1 MPYNNIDEIRIRI
14 NGTNDSAVAAID
26 KTADRLK
33 SLKAAMSDLNK
44 TDLAATAK
52 ALEAFSQAASS
63 FSTTNMKGLTS
74 FLGKLKTLQSVD
86 ANALA
91 SSASGIAKAIRELST
106 VTFASSEGLAN
117 GAKALSRLVSGIN
130 RFDPENAKGF
140 ANAIKEI
147 VAEAKSL
154 NDIDT
159 KKLEALA
166 TAMRYNS
173 LSQRTKTKIND
184 AAKDLGDREVGGGTS
199 ASAESKEQGPV
210 SESTN
215 DRLARFNARI
225 KTAIKH
231 MLSFKSASRS
241 AGHATSGLA
250 GKLRGLIS
258 DFSRILKYRML
269 RSFIRMITQ
278 SFTTG
283 IKNAYQYAVATGN
296 QFQATMDRM
305 ATTALYVKNSLGAM
319 AMPLLNTL
327 APALDY
333 VADKFVALLNTI
345 NQFIASITGQ
355 ATWTK
360 ALRYTKSFGDG
371 TANAANGAKKAAD
384 DLKATILGIDEI
396 NLLNDNNE
404 RAGSGGSGGA
414 AADDYSAMFET
425 VETKAS
431 KFSQTLKDLFQPF
444 KDAWDNVGAG
454 VMDQWEYAT
463 SSINDL
469 LSDVGTT
476 FKNVWTGG
484 TGQKIIE
491 NILLTWQNIET
502 TIGNLAGKLKE
513 AWDANGNGERIAK
526 NIFGIFE
533 SISGI
538 AEEISEK
545 FVEWSAE
552 VDFEPLVGAV
562 AEFTSAVKDFID
574 DCEPL
579 IIALTEALGAF
590 ATWAVEDILPGVTG
604 FLTDLTRFGSA
615 LVGSISALFNGDIQ
629 GAKSA
634 WTDYTDYVNHTGK
647 YAPKENHSRE
657 AYIQQ
662 KRDDLLEG
670 LGLSVPSSIKH
681 DRQYKEAS
689 ANAISAVM
697 NWMSN
702 GFEKTGN
709 PIFGGNYLGKIFE
722 RPANS
727 IAGVIEDL
735 GWSLL
740 FPNGSEVAKAAKENG
755 ASLEDWIFNKIFNGG
770 SGTGTGN
777 SVGGRGSKKMKVTL
791 STQTDDFS
799 KKMVDVLSH
808 DKVEKEVGYKPDPSS
823 NGVKV
828 KEWFNTKDETATKTL
843 KSKVDPQFN
852 SNKTI
857 YDTTYKNGD
866 ATKSLKSKLIEFFK
880 PQSTWT
886 DTYKD
891 ENATKTLKSR
901 LDALFRNNVS
911 PWSNTY
917 TNSTVTK
924 TLTSALTSQFTS
936 NKNTYNGL
944 QSKTVTGTLDAE
956 KTANFTQLTK
966 EYVDLKSGTK
976 KLTFDTEFKVK
987 LKLDA
992 GNDKT
997 TITENVLNGRISYAS
1012 GGFPA
1017 SGQVFFANEDGSSE
1031 YIGKFG
1037 NQTAVANNDQ
1047 IVQGIAQGV
1056 SSAQA
1061 EQNRLLREQNELLR
1075 AIYNKEGRSN
1085 GTTSS
1090 DVLRA
1095 LNQTSRRTGH
1105 PVVSM
1110 G

>member
-44 TDLAATAK
+44 TDLAATSK

-184 AAKDLGDREVGGGTS
+184 AAKDLGTKEYVDGNTEGAG
-199 ASAESKEQGPV
+199 EQEQGPV

-296 QFQATMDRM
+296 QFQAAMDRM

-463 SSINDL
+463 TSIKDL

-476 FKNVWTGG
+476 FKDVWTGG

-491 NILLTWQNIET
+491 NILTAWQGIET
-502 TIGNLAGKLKE
+502 AVGNVATGIKE
-513 AWDANGNGERIAK
+513 AWDNNGNGQRIAE
-526 NIFGIFE
+526 NLFGIFE
-533 SISGI
+533 DISGVASDI
-538 AEEISEK
+538 AEDIANWASDIDFNPLIEAFADFTDGLKSFVDAVLPLIQNLIDALEP
-545 FVEWSAE
+545 FVEWVLE
-552 VDFEPLVGAV
+552 KG
-562 AEFTSAVKDFID
+562 
-574 DCEPL
+574 
-579 IIALTEALGAF
+579 
-590 ATWAVEDILPGVTG
+590 LPGVVKGGGAVLEAGGKILQGDFGGANDAITDYFDYLNGTG
-604 FLTDLTRFGSA
+604 RYSGSKSGANTMKNPNYQPRSDNRNFLERLFDEVGQVFELDWSNIKKGLTSGAVRDVFK
-615 LVGSISALFNGDIQ
+615 N
-629 GAKSA
+629 AKS
-634 WTDYTDYVNHTGK
+634 TLTIDMIKGK
-647 YAPKENHSRE
+647 V
-657 AYIQQ
+657 
-662 KRDDLLEG
+662 DD
-670 LGLSVPSSIKH
+670 
-681 DRQYKEAS
+681 
-689 ANAISAVM
+689 
-697 NWMSN
+697 
-702 GFEKTGN
+702 
-709 PIFGGNYLGKIFE
+709 
-722 RPANS
+722 
-727 IAGVIEDL
+727 VIDII
-735 GWSLL
+735 
-740 FPNGSEVAKAAKENG
+740 AKA
-755 ASLEDWIFNKIFNGG
+755 GG
-770 SGTGTGN
+770 VAGGN
-777 SVGGRGSKKMKVTL
+777 SVGSGGKKLRVKADVKTTADSVTETLLDMFGGGDTITKDL
-791 STQTDDFS
+791 SVKTDS
-799 KKMVDVLSH
+799 T
-808 DKVEKEVGYKPDPSS
+808 
-823 NGVKV
+823 NNQQGVKQ
-828 KEWFNTKDETATKTL
+828 WINLKDTSVVKTL
-843 KSKVDPQFN
+843 KSKLDNLFT
-852 SNKTI
+852 SNKTA
-857 YDTTYKNGD
+857 YETTYQNGNVFKN
-866 ATKSLKSKLIEFFK
+866 LKSKLIDFFK

-886 DTYKD
+886 NTYKD
-891 ENATKTLKSR
+891 EDATKNLKSK
-901 LDALFRNNVS
+901 LDALFRNNVE
-911 PWSNTY
+911 PWSKTY
-917 TNSTVTK
+917 QPGTVTK
-924 TLTSALTSQFTS
+924 TLTSALTSQFTT

-944 QSKTVTGTLDAE
+944 QSKTVTGTLDAQ

-966 EYVDLKSGTK
+966 EYVDLKSGTRK
-976 KLTFDTEFKVK
+976 ITFDTEFNVK
-987 LKLDA
+987 FKLDSSS
-992 GNDKT
+992 DKVT
-997 TITENVLNGRISYAS
+997 VSENVLNRRITYAQ

-1017 SGQVFFANEDGSSE
+1017 SGQIFFANEDGSSE